1 MMKDQFEEGNAFPET
16 RWNGEPASSSAP
28 AAEPA
33 AGVAVAEKAKQ
44 AASAALAYVVR
55 GPLALSILCLMGGL
69 ATMGTSLY
77 SLIEVKS
84 WADAASRPVAIMMYG
99 YHLIFGIFV
108 VFLEAEPNHFQNC
121 KCCDGCR
128 PGCINCR
135 SLILVN
141 FKFAV
146 APLGR
151 GLWYF
156 FVGSFGVIQWE
167 LAPVISGFWMIACGA
182 ILLVAQ
188 CCEKKASA
196 ADAST
201 V

>member
-1 MMKDQFEEGNAFPET
+1 MKDQFEEGAAFPET
-16 RWNGEPASSSAP
+16 QWHAEPSTSSAP
-28 AAEPA
+28 PGPSASAAD
-33 AGVAVAEKAKQ
+33 KAKQ

-55 GPLALSILCLMGGL
+55 GPLVLSIFCLMGGL

-77 SLIEVKS
+77 SLIEIKGWS
-84 WADAASRPVAIMMYG
+84 DAGSRPVAILMYC
-99 YHLIFGIFV
+99 YHLLFGIFV
-108 VFLEAEPNHFQNC
+108 VFLEAEPNHFRNC

-135 SLILVN
+135 SAILVN
-141 FKFAV
+141 FMFAV
-146 APLGR
+146 APFGR

-167 LAPVISGFWMIACGA
+167 LGPIISGFWMILGGA
-182 ILLVAQ
+182 ILLFAQ
-188 CCEKKASA
+188 CCEKKKSNE
-196 ADAST
+196 ADASASA